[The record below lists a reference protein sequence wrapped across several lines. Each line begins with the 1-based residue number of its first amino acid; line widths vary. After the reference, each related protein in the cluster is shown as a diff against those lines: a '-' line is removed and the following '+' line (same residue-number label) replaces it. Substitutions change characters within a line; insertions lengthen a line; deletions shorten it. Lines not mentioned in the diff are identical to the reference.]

1 MRIKILASS
10 KKERGHFLEQLTKIL
25 LDELGYT
32 DFRPR
37 LHPSGITLDIKARH
51 KITLTPLYCHA
62 KAASREIGLKEFKRV
77 FTRYLKKRQK
87 AKKLIGLFL
96 SFSGFHPTVL
106 KWYNSLQNEAKSG
119 FYLMSDDKIYTLLR
133 RARLV
138 GSAEALEASIRSK
151 IQAEFGPR
159 SLLFFEGRFYWTQV
173 VSLTRKTRGYLVLDA
188 YGEPVGA
195 YLARELK
202 KLDGSLEGKRFID
215 LCAREKI
222 LLSLID
228 LGQKDVETLAKE
240 TKEPLS
246 TLRNVL
252 QEIVQEKL
260 VMVEAG
266 PPPRGRHDRYT
277 LRQDFDVFLFL
288 ARQFLEGPH
297 RFKFLNSRF
306 ASQMLELGLV
316 PYLERRFR
324 LKLTEQD
331 RTGLSRL
338 LSVSP
343 SALQFALFAPNE
355 SFFAT
360 WQDLETRLIPPG
372 EKERWR
378 ILCLARLHAD
388 ILCHFLADV
397 GSAHF
402 STLLQNKGVKAFLYR
417 ITAKAA
423 TPKEVFFSLQ
433 AESRMPEVPPLA
445 GPSYHPSDLDLHL
458 EKGLAFLNLQEYDY
472 AAEFLEAAIKEAKD
486 PQQLALAW
494 TSKGR
499 CLLHQ
504 KRYSGAIA
512 CFNEALRHDNT
523 SKVAWLEKAICLK
536 ELGDQHGAL
545 RCGKRAL
552 EIDPSYQEAKEFLKA
567 F

>member
-1 MRIKILASS
+1 MLIKILANS

-37 LHPSGITLDIKARH
+37 LHPSGIDLDIKARH
-51 KITLTPLYCHA
+51 KVTLTPLYCRA
-62 KAASREIGLKEFKRV
+62 KAAPREVGIEGFQRV
-77 FTRYLKKRQK
+77 FTRYLKERRKT
-87 AKKLIGLFL
+87 KKLIGLFL
-96 SFSGFHPTVL
+96 SFSGFHPTAL
-106 KWYNSLQNEAKSG
+106 EWYNRLQNEAKGS
-119 FYLMSDDKIYTLLR
+119 FYLMSDDKIHALLR
-133 RARLV
+133 RARLA
-138 GSAEALEASIRSK
+138 GSAEALEASVRSR
-151 IQAEFGPR
+151 IQAELGPR
-159 SLLFFEGRFYWTQV
+159 SLVYLDGRFYWTQV
-173 VSLTRKTRGYLVLDA
+173 VSLTRKAKGYLVLDA
-188 YGEPVGA
+188 YGEPVGV

-202 KLDGSLEGKRFID
+202 RLDGSLEGKRFVD
-215 LCAREKI
+215 LNAREKV

-228 LGQKDVETLAKE
+228 LGQKDAEALAKE

-246 TLRNVL
+246 TLRNVM
-252 QEIVQEKL
+252 QEIVQEKV

-266 PPPRGRHDRYT
+266 PPPRWRHDRYT

-288 ARQFLEGPH
+288 ARQFLGGPH
-297 RFKFLNSRF
+297 RFKFLGSRF
-306 ASQMLELGLV
+306 ASQMLKLGLV
-316 PYLERRFR
+316 PHLERRFR

-331 RTGLSRL
+331 RTGLPRL

-355 SFFAT
+355 SFLAA

-378 ILCLARLHAD
+378 ALQLAHLFAS

-397 GSAHF
+397 GSSHF
-402 STLLQNKGVKAFLYR
+402 SALLQNKGVKAFLYR

-433 AESRMPEVPPLA
+433 AESRVPETPPLA
-445 GPSYHPSDLDLHL
+445 GPFFQPPDLDLHL

-472 AAEFLEAAIKEAKD
+472 AVELLEAAIKEAKD
-486 PQQLALAW
+486 PHKLALAW
-494 TSKGR
+494 TSKGH

-512 CFNEALRHDNT
+512 CFNEALRYDNN
-523 SKVAWLEKAICLK
+523 SKVAWLQKAICLK

-552 EIDPSYQEAKEFLKA
+552 EIDPHYQEAKEFLKA